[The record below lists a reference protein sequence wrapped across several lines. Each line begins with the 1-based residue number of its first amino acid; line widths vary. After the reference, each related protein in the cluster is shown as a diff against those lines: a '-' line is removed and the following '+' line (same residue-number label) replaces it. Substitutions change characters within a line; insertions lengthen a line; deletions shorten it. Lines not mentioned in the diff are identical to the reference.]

1 MYSQRTSLKQSTQR
15 SHSHLK
21 YKQRNILYIHIYVRC
36 MEDQIY
42 CSIEYSNKNN
52 SIQSNKSP
60 RDNKDVIYVYVL
72 YI

>member
-1 MYSQRTSLKQSTQR
+1 M
-15 SHSHLK
+15 
-21 YKQRNILYIHIYVRC
+21 YVRC

-52 SIQSNKSP
+52 SIKSNKHP